1 MAARVPHAAD
11 RHAGRTASVEEL
23 RRPGF
28 LSEPDKIKSAL
39 LAYARTRGFDA
50 VGVTKPGA
58 VPDAKARLQRF
69 LADGAHGDMVW
80 MATTAE
86 RRSSPG
92 ALWPEARSV
101 VMLGMNYGPNQDPL
115 AILQQ
120 RERAAISVYAKG
132 DDYHELI
139 KARLKDIARWLIQNA
154 GGDVKVFVDTAAV
167 MEKPLAA
174 SAGLGWQGKHTNL
187 VSRQFG
193 SWLFLGAIFSTL
205 ELPADEPEP
214 DNCGSC
220 RACLDICPTAAFP
233 EPYRLDA
240 RRCISYLT
248 IEHKGPIPRE
258 LRPLMG
264 NRIYGCDDCL
274 AVCPW
279 NKFAVQGHEAKLAA
293 RQALRAPGLA
303 ELARLDDAQF
313 RSVFAKTSIKRTGRD
328 RFVRNVLIAIGNS
341 GDAALAREAEHLLA
355 DASPLVRGAAVWA
368 LGRLLP
374 RDKFAE
380 LELKKSEDDSSVN
393 DEWVAALS
401 FACA

>member
-1 MAARVPHAAD
+1 MP
-11 RHAGRTASVEEL
+11 E
-23 RRPGF
+23 
-28 LSEPDKIKSAL
+28 
-39 LAYARTRGFDA
+39 
-50 VGVTKPGA
+50 
-58 VPDAKARLQRF
+58 AKARLERF

-80 MATTAE
+80 MANTVE
-86 RRSSPG
+86 RRASPS
-92 ALWPEARSV
+92 ALWPDVRSV
-101 VMLGMNYGPNQDPL
+101 IMLGMNYGPDEDPL
-115 AILQQ
+115 AILK
-120 RERAAISVYAKG
+120 RKDRAAISTYAKG

-139 KARLKDIARWLIQNA
+139 KARLKDVARWLVAIA
-154 GGDVKVFVDTAAV
+154 GGEVKVFVDTAAV

-174 SAGLGWQGKHTNL
+174 KAGLGWQGKHTNL

-193 SWLFLGAIFSTL
+193 SWLFLGSIFTTL
-205 ELPADEPEP
+205 ELPADAAEP

-248 IEHKGPIPRE
+248 IEHKGPIPRD

-279 NKFAVQGHEAKLAA
+279 NKFAAQGREAKLAA
-293 RQALRAPGLA
+293 RASLRAPALA

-341 GDAALAREAEHLLA
+341 GDAALGVEAERLLD

-368 LGRLLP
+368 LGKLLP
-374 RDKFAE
+374 RARLAALRKFDA
-380 LELKKSEDDSSVN
+380 DDAVN
-393 DEWVAALS
+393 DEWAA
-401 FACA
+401 AVG